1 MGSKVLRDVPV
12 IVDRPELVETELDL
26 LLEAMYRVGGYDF
39 RQYARTTVKRRLI
52 ELMPGQH
59 VRNLS
64 ELQGKVLRDA
74 TALNKVVS
82 ALSIQVS
89 GLFRDSKFYRAF
101 RRKVVPIL
109 RTYPSLRIWHAGCAT
124 GEEVYSLAIVLA
136 EEGLL
141 KKCHIYATDINLDAL
156 EAAASGLYPQGEVK
170 RSDVSYREAG
180 GTRSLADY
188 FQISSGAASA
198 IDVLKNQITFFQH
211 NLVTDT
217 SFNDFHVI
225 LCRNVLIYFNKP
237 LQDRVHELLYDS
249 LVRLG
254 VLGLGANETLHLT
267 PKERRYRLLD
277 ETGRLYRRID

>member
-1 MGSKVLRDVPV
+1 MVWRD
-12 IVDRPELVETELDL
+12 
-26 LLEAMYRVGGYDF
+26 
-39 RQYARTTVKRRLI
+39 ARTERRSRSCRCGCGWHHGHGS
-52 ELMPGQH
+52 PG
-59 VRNLS
+59 VRDRTTAGEAS
-64 ELQGKVLRDA
+64 TITHPRRDRYG
-74 TALNKVVS
+74 S
-82 ALSIQVS
+82 
-89 GLFRDSKFYRAF
+89 
-101 RRKVVPIL
+101 
-109 RTYPSLRIWHAGCAT
+109 
-124 GEEVYSLAIVLA
+124 
-136 EEGLL
+136 
-141 KKCHIYATDINLDAL
+141 
-156 EAAASGLYPQGEVK
+156 ASGLYPQGEVK

-211 NLVTDT
+211 NLATDT